1 MTLMLYS
8 VHNSLHVVGSVV
20 DMIIFSVLYFLKC
33 FYILK
38 KNPAWLL

>member
-20 DMIIFSVLYFLKC
+20 DMIIFSVLFFEMFL
-33 FYILK
+33 YLK